1 MFDPEKML
9 GQIMGDAVSGA
20 LGGSRRKRKHR
31 SGIFGG
37 SGLGMAGKAKLG
49 VGLLALAYAAYE
61 HFKQPPAGGTP
72 PFPASAPSPA
82 AAMTTPPPPPPP
94 GVGMPPPAAPAQRSQ
109 HALHL
114 VRAMICA
121 ANADGLIDAVERE
134 ALLGRARD
142 AGMGREE
149 LDALD
154 VEMRAP
160 LTLQQLAVRTPTE
173 LRDETYAAALIAITA
188 DTDEETRFLADLAAQ
203 LQLDSNAQNEIRQ
216 QLGL

>member
-9 GQIMGDAVSGA
+9 GQIMGDAMSGA

-31 SGIFGG
+31 SGFLGG
-37 SGLGMAGKAKLG
+37 SSGLGMAGKAKLG

-61 HFKQPPAGGTP
+61 HFKQQPG
-72 PFPASAPSPA
+72 ASAPGTTPA
-82 AAMTTPPPPPPP
+82 PTPAPASVMSSTPPPPPP
-94 GVGMPPPAAPAQRSQ
+94 GMPPSPAPAQQSQ
-109 HALHL
+109 QALHL

-121 ANADGLIDAVERE
+121 ANADGLIDAQERE
-134 ALLGRARD
+134 ALIGRARD

-149 LDALD
+149 LEALD
-154 VEMRAP
+154 IEMRAP
-160 LTLQQLAVRTPTE
+160 LTLQQLVVRTPAE

-188 DTDEETRFLADLAAQ
+188 DTDEENRFLEDLAAQ
-203 LQLDSNAQNEIRQ
+203 LQLDADAQRDIRQ

>member
-9 GQIMGDAVSGA
+9 GQLMGDAVSGA
-20 LGGSRRKRKHR
+20 LGGSRRKRRQR
-31 SGIFGG
+31 SGLFGG

-61 HFKQPPAGGTP
+61 HFKQPSAAPGTAAG
-72 PFPASAPSPA
+72 ASPA
-82 AAMTTPPPPPPP
+82 PPMATPPPPPPVT
-94 GVGMPPPAAPAQRSQ
+94 GLPPAPPPAQRSQ

-121 ANADGLIDAVERE
+121 ANADGLIDAQERE
-134 ALLGRARD
+134 ALIGRARD
-142 AGMGREE
+142 AGMGNEE
-149 LDALD
+149 LEALD

-160 LTLQQLAVRTPTE
+160 LTLQQLVVRTPAE
-173 LRDETYAAALIAITA
+173 LRDEVYAAALIAITA
-188 DTDEETRFLADLAAQ
+188 DTEEENRFLAELATQ
-203 LQLDSNAQNEIRQ
+203 LQLSADAQREIRQ

>member
-9 GQIMGDAVSGA
+9 GQIMGDAMSGA

-31 SGIFGG
+31 SGFLGG

-61 HFKQPPAGGTP
+61 HFKQQPATGTTG
-72 PFPASAPSPA
+72 AGAPA
-82 AAMTTPPPPPPP
+82 APAPVMGSQPPPPPP
-94 GVGMPPPAAPAQRSQ
+94 GLPPSPPPAQQSQ
-109 HALHL
+109 QALHL

-121 ANADGLIDAVERE
+121 ANADGLIDAQERE
-134 ALLGRARD
+134 ALLGRARE

-154 VEMRAP
+154 IEMRAP
-160 LTLQQLAVRTPTE
+160 LTLQQLVVRTPAE

-188 DTDEETRFLADLAAQ
+188 DTDEENRFLEELAAQ
-203 LQLDSNAQNEIRQ
+203 LQLDASAQRDIRQ

>member
-1 MFDPEKML
+1 MFDPEKLL

-61 HFKQPPAGGTP
+61 HFKQPPASGTA

-82 AAMTTPPPPPPP
+82 AAMTTPPPPPP
-94 GVGMPPPAAPAQRSQ
+94 GVGLPPPAAPAQRSQ

-121 ANADGLIDAVERE
+121 ANADGLIDAAERE
-134 ALLGRARD
+134 ALLGRARN

-188 DTDEETRFLADLAAQ
+188 DTDEEARFLADLAAQ
-203 LQLDSNAQNEIRQ
+203 LQLDPNAQNEIRQ

>member
-9 GQIMGDAVSGA
+9 GQVLGDAVSGA

-31 SGIFGG
+31 SGFLGG

-61 HFKQPPAGGTP
+61 HFKQP
-72 PFPASAPSPA
+72 SPA
-82 AAMTTPPPPPPP
+82 AGAAAASPMMATPPPPPP
-94 GVGMPPPAAPAQRSQ
+94 GTSMPPPAPPAQRSQ
-109 HALHL
+109 QALHL

-121 ANADGLIDAVERE
+121 ANADGLIDAQERE
-134 ALLGRARD
+134 ALLGRARE

-149 LDALD
+149 LEALD
-154 VEMRAP
+154 IEMRAP
-160 LTLQQLAVRTPTE
+160 LTLQQLVVRTPTE

-188 DTDEETRFLADLAAQ
+188 DTEEENRFLAELATQ
-203 LQLDSNAQNEIRQ
+203 LQLSADAQREIRQ

>member
-31 SGIFGG
+31 SGMFGG

-61 HFKQPPAGGTP
+61 HFKQQSPVAGSAAPTP
-72 PFPASAPSPA
+72 MMA
-82 AAMTTPPPPPPP
+82 TPPPPPPP
-94 GVGMPPPAAPAQRSQ
+94 PGTGMPPAQRSQ

-121 ANADGLIDAVERE
+121 ANADGLIDARERE
-134 ALLGRARD
+134 ALIGRARD

-149 LDALD
+149 LEALD

-160 LTLQQLAVRTPTE
+160 LTLQQLVVRTPAE
-173 LRDETYAAALIAITA
+173 LRDEVYAAALIAITV
-188 DTDEETRFLADLAAQ
+188 DTDEENRFLADLATQ
-203 LQLDSNAQNEIRQ
+203 LQLDADAQREIRQ

>member
-9 GQIMGDAVSGA
+9 GQIMGDAMSGA

-31 SGIFGG
+31 SGMFGG

-61 HFKQPPAGGTP
+61 HFKQPPASGAPGA
-72 PFPASAPSPA
+72 ASTPA
-82 AAMTTPPPPPPP
+82 AAPAMATPPPPPPGLP
-94 GVGMPPPAAPAQRSQ
+94 PSPPPAQRGQ
-109 HALHL
+109 QALHL

-121 ANADGLIDAVERE
+121 ANADGLIDATERE

-149 LDALD
+149 LEALD
-154 VEMRAP
+154 IEMRAP
-160 LTLQQLAVRTPTE
+160 LTLQQLVVRTPAA

-188 DTDEETRFLADLAAQ
+188 DTAEENRFLADLAAQ
-203 LQLDSNAQNEIRQ
+203 LQLDANAQRDIRQ

>member
-9 GQIMGDAVSGA
+9 GQVLGDAMSGA

-31 SGIFGG
+31 SGFLGG

-61 HFKQPPAGGTP
+61 HFKQPSA
-72 PFPASAPSPA
+72 ASAA
-82 AAMTTPPPPPPP
+82 AASPMMATPPPPPPP
-94 GVGMPPPAAPAQRSQ
+94 PPAMDVPPLAPPAQRSQ

-121 ANADGLIDAVERE
+121 ANADGLIDTQERE
-134 ALLGRARD
+134 ALLGRARE

-149 LDALD
+149 LEALD
-154 VEMRAP
+154 IEMRAP
-160 LTLQQLAVRTPTE
+160 LTLQQLVVRTPPE

-188 DTDEETRFLADLAAQ
+188 DTEEENRFLDELAAQ
-203 LQLDSNAQNEIRQ
+203 LQLDAQAQGEIRR
-216 QLGL
+216 QLGI